1 VRRAL
6 SAAQKGLDD
15 GHRSRR
21 TRSDFTLQD
30 SEGNTVRL
38 ADYRGRKV
46 VLYFYPKDDT
56 PGCTTE
62 ACSFRDNLGRVQA
75 LGAVVLGVS
84 PDSVESHK
92 KFAEAQALSFP
103 LLADP
108 EKTVIEKYGAWGE
121 KTMYGREHMGIERA
135 TFIIDEQ
142 GIIRRVFPKVKV
154 EGHTDEVIEALKEMG

>member
-1 VRRAL
+1 MAIEAGVPAP
-6 SAAQKGLDD
+6 
-15 GHRSRR
+15 
-21 TRSDFTLQD
+21 DFALQD

-84 PDSVESHK
+84 PDTVESHR
-92 KFAEAQALSFP
+92 KFAEKHGLQFT

-108 EKTVIEKYGAWGE
+108 EATTAQAYGVWVK
-121 KTMYGREHMGIERA
+121 KTMYGRAHTGIERT